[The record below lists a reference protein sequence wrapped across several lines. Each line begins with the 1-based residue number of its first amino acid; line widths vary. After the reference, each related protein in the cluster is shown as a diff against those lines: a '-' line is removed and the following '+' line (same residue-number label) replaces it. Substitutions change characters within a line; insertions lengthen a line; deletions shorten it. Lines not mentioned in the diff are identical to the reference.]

1 MSEKSTKKQ
10 SKFLETQREGVA
22 ESRISFGILSALSLR
37 LAVKKS
43 DLSEESAEREVLLGL
58 YHRLSACAVRSNH
71 WIGSDLHNERT
82 GDLYEANGN
91 FWNCGSRFCPSCVAR
106 LSRRCRRE
114 VRSALENQ
122 KLFCGENYQFI
133 TLTMP
138 NPGESL
144 LRSRYII
151 DRAWQLFRKRDYFK
165 ERIRGGSKSEEFT
178 VTPNGYHYH
187 IHLLCVT
194 RFISYERLRRE
205 WTECLKISFAEGSLP
220 FDVLTSDGL
229 AMVNVQRVSG
239 KKNLQNAVLEV
250 CKYVTKSD
258 SWEKIPSS
266 DLIEIASIK
275 RFPRMF
281 ELFGCFRDARKE
293 QNESSSSA
301 SDNENVTQRPE
312 TTSPDTIL
320 DTKEISDGKNSC
332 LDEYSGNSPP
342 EEVPKRRRRENWR
355 VFIEKYG
362 LDTYLDRLANEID
375 RAQEYRRYAL
385 KWQYPFAEFRTLD
398 GEVF

>member
-1 MSEKSTKKQ
+1 MTKHPD
-10 SKFLETQREGVA
+10 FTQQNDKKKMREGVA
-22 ESRISFGILSALSLR
+22 ESHISFGILSALSLH
-37 LAVKKS
+37 LAIKKS
-43 DLSEESAEREVLLGL
+43 DLPEDSVLWEVLSGL
-58 YHRLSACAVRSNH
+58 YHRLTACALRCNH
-71 WIGSDLHNERT
+71 WIGADLHNEQT

-91 FWNCGSRFCPSCVAR
+91 FWNCGSRFCPSCVAK
-106 LSRRCRRE
+106 LSRRSRTE
-114 VRSALENQ
+114 LRSALENQ

-138 NPGESL
+138 NPGQPL
-144 LRSRYII
+144 LRSRSII

-165 ERIRGGSKSEEFT
+165 EKIRGGSKSEEFT
-178 VTPNGYHYH
+178 VTENGYHYH

-194 RFISYERLRRE
+194 RFLAFERLRRE
-205 WTECLKISFAEGSLP
+205 WTECLEIAFKEAELN
-220 FDVLTSDGL
+220 FDVATSDGL

-250 CKYVTKSD
+250 CKYITKSE
-258 SWEKIPSS
+258 SWEKIPPA

-281 ELFGCFRDARKE
+281 ELFGCFRDHRKPE
-293 QNESSSSA
+293 NAPSSSA
-301 SDNENVTQRPE
+301 SDHENITNKTENVE
-312 TTSPDTIL
+312 DDTIL

-342 EEVPKRRRRENWR
+342 DEVPKRRRRENWR

-362 LDTYLDRLANEID
+362 LDTYLDRLVNEID
-375 RAQEYRRYAL
+375 RAQEYRRFAL
-385 KWQYPFAEFRTLD
+385 KWKYPFATFRTLE
-398 GEVF
+398 GETF